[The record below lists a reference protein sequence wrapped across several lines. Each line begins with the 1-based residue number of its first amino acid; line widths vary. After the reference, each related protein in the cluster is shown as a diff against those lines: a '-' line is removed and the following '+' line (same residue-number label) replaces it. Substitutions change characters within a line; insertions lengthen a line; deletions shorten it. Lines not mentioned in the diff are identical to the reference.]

1 MTRCSNSLI
10 REMQIKITGDIIVS
24 HQNGQNEK
32 RWEIPRVNE
41 TVERLELSDVAD
53 QSVNR
58 CQHFE
63 KLL

>member
-10 REMQIKITGDIIVS
+10 REMQIKITGDIIIS
-24 HQNGQNEK
+24 HQNEK

-53 QSVNR
+53 RSVNR
-58 CQHFE
+58 CQHFG